1 MCGWWK
7 YGWSLRRLAYI
18 FPVITTNALCV
29 CARSWVC
36 MRAFSEFE
44 YFDYAW
50 IWFYYSTCKTTTDVN
65 CIKTRESKK
74 PNETYTAISL
84 HYDQYSQTRLH
95 AHTVTQNS
103 TLLELG
109 KIAERYTSGSITLVS
124 KRLDGKTKTERS
136 INDVCIQRYRS
147 EAVIQTECI
156 AARLRI
162 TLVEIC
168 ANKKKRT

>member
-74 PNETYTAISL
+74 PNVHSYFAPLRPIQSNAAPRTHSYTEFYPARTRQNCRTIHERLYYTSIKTIGWKNQNRAKHQWCLYTAISFRSS
-84 HYDQYSQTRLH
+84 HSDGMYSCETSN
-95 AHTVTQNS
+95 HTGRD
-103 TLLELG
+103 LCE
-109 KIAERYTSGSITLVS
+109 
-124 KRLDGKTKTERS
+124 
-136 INDVCIQRYRS
+136 
-147 EAVIQTECI
+147 
-156 AARLRI
+156 
-162 TLVEIC
+162 
-168 ANKKKRT
+168 